1 MSDRSKPKFRCSS
14 SIINRWTCSSSF
26 DVQKMMFEFDRWHF
40 NVWFSSFQLMLYNIL
55 VLGLDVLR
63 VWIGPLPPWLCTSY
77 IVLKGFLYNSFTL
90 VLFTLTVMKYVF
102 LCILKR
108 VPEMNDELVTRIVIG
123 GVCIWSALEL
133 CAKFLM
139 FPGKPVVNEVSSI
152 HTCNNQFKTVPIKN
166 PNWLIIKVLKKIDH
180 E

>member
-1 MSDRSKPKFRCSS
+1 MLFWPILKEWKFNFVKMGFLKLSKMVLLIFGVFVSTFQ
-14 SIINRWTCSSSF
+14 W
-26 DVQKMMFEFDRWHF
+26 
-40 NVWFSSFQLMLYNIL
+40 FQLMLYNIL

-139 FPGKPVVNEVSSI
+139 FPGKPVVNEVSLILSI
-152 HTCNNQFKTVPIKN
+152 FKKFLVNLWKSDFFLLFN
-166 PNWLIIKVLKKIDH
+166 
-180 E
+180 